1 MQNAVTHELRT
12 NMYARRKSSPA
23 ITEHGALPLAAL
35 MAAAEA
41 AVNQKSSRDQY
52 YKTVITVADGA
63 THYN

>member
-1 MQNAVTHELRT
+1 
-12 NMYARRKSSPA
+12 MYARRKSSPA